1 VNGAGLT
8 LWVLFD
14 LLVMSNSF
22 SIFPQL
28 FAGTEPELFELV
40 PTLRMFPGSFNEV
53 QRVVHHGRVIADL
66 LVQLNNNSNNNNNN
80 NWADSLSPEKIKACA
95 LTVV

>member
-1 VNGAGLT
+1 
-8 LWVLFD
+8 
-14 LLVMSNSF
+14 MSNSF